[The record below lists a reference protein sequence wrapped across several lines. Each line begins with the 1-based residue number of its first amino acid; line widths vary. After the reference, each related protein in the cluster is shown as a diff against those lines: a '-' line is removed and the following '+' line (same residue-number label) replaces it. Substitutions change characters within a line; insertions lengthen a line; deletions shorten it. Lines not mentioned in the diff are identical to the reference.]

1 MTPEDEEEG
10 GRGGEEEEEEEEDS
24 WRSLYHDAD
33 EDKRK
38 AIVDLLHSYGADLNA
53 QDGEVSPCPCFHK
66 K

>member
-1 MTPEDEEEG
+1 MTPEDEEEEG
-10 GRGGEEEEEEEEDS
+10 GRGEEGEEEDS